1 MKKKIL
7 ISTIIFSILLSPIA
21 FAEDNKARTGGAG
34 TFNACKHVVSGNTA
48 VCSGDSKDATNI
60 AKNIISILLWVVGI
74 AAVIVIIYAGTTFI
88 ISAGNPSKISQAKTM
103 LTYAVVGLAVAILAY
118 AIVNFVINAS
128 SGKGVD
134 GGSSSG
140 SSGSSGESNN
150 SGDSNS
156 SSSNSKPSTKPNN
169 SSGSNNAGS
178 QSKNRNGE
186 NGSGQNS
193 SGSNRSNNN

>member
-1 MKKKIL
+1 MKKIIL
-7 ISTIIFSILLSPIA
+7 ISSIIFSILLSPTA
-21 FAEDNKARTGGAG
+21 FAEDNKAKTGGAG

-48 VCSGDSKDATNI
+48 VCSGDSKDATSI

-74 AAVIVIIYAGTTFI
+74 ASVIVIIYAGITFI

-103 LTYAVVGLAVAILAY
+103 LTYAVVGLVVAILAY

-128 SGKGVD
+128 SGKGVG

-140 SSGSSGESNN
+140 SSSSGDSNN
-150 SGDSNS
+150 SGNSNS
-156 SSSNSKPSTKPNN
+156 SSGNSKPSTKPNN
-169 SSGSNNAGS
+169 SSDSNNTGS

-186 NGSGQNS
+186 NGSGRNS
-193 SGSNRSNNN
+193 SGSNSSNND